1 MNTNLFLSKIKKIN
15 IRFKIYLKRC
25 LNYEIGIREK
35 FSAQKLGRH
44 NHFLPHEYL
53 TLTYSSLHFF

>member
-35 FSAQKLGRH
+35 FSAQKLG
-44 NHFLPHEYL
+44 
-53 TLTYSSLHFF
+53 